1 MKPTVRSM
9 TPGSSAQ
16 ALKPSNSPGSSARI
30 SAVKP
35 GSKAA
40 QASKNPLHRATLTD
54 HNKNVQFR
62 RMPVRS
68 GGTLGAPSQ
77 HRSGIVQLGRM
88 PPEAGGGG
96 LTVANRVRF
105 LLFLIITVKPVLSGH
120 SKEDQKLVSKTDYR
134 LMQVKS
140 IAECSKRVS

>member
-1 MKPTVRSM
+1 M
-9 TPGSSAQ
+9 TPGSSVQ
-16 ALKPSNSPGSSARI
+16 ALKQSNSPGSSARI

-35 GSKAA
+35 RSKAA

-105 LLFLIITVKPVLSGH
+105 LLFLIITVKPVFKRPLKRRSKIGLQDRLSFNAG
-120 SKEDQKLVSKTDYR
+120 QKYCK
-134 LMQVKS
+134 
-140 IAECSKRVS
+140 CSKRALCNTFDFY